1 MWFWIVVLFGWLV
14 LEWLQRHQAE
24 RKNDERFARLV
35 GALNRYEGEL
45 KKLAARVQTLE
56 SRLVGPIE
64 APASSSAAEAPAP
77 AAAPAKPAPI
87 APVPIPPAVAIP
99 PLAAPPPPSATK
111 PPAPVVIPPPSV
123 PPPAIA
129 SAHAAPPHEPPKP
142 PVPASPTR
150 EPAPS
155 AFAAASTPHTSSASV
170 RTPIASP
177 QLARRRASEFEEKV
191 GQNWL
196 NKIGITVLVIGIAL
210 FLAYKFPTLSNPEK
224 VVLGYAV
231 SLAILALGIY
241 LEHSDRYRIFA
252 RALIGGGWALTFF
265 VTYAMYFVKYTQVI
279 QTQSVDLVLL
289 FIVAAAMVAHTLR
302 YNSQVV
308 TGLAFLLAFTTVAIS
323 QNTVYCLAAGAILA
337 IGLVT
342 IVHRRGWFELEIFG
356 LVASYINHYIWLRTV
371 IEPMG
376 AHRHMFPE
384 FVPSATLLCMY
395 WAIYRWSY
403 VARRIQNAAQ
413 EHVSTAAALLN
424 TGFLIFLLKYQSVH
438 PRLAFYAL
446 MILGAAELAIG
457 QLPVTRRR
465 KSAFVILSTIGAVLL
480 VAAIPFKFSGMDIA
494 VLWLAEAQAFLL
506 AGVFTRE
513 RVFRILG
520 LLGGLLASGYMLVV
534 EAEPI
539 VEARFGLEHPSPEY
553 RLAATFG
560 FAALLFY
567 ADAHWIPRRWN
578 AAIASDG
585 EQLCFRAFSY
595 LAGVML
601 FASLWL
607 AFTDVW
613 MAVAWSAAAF
623 TLCAL
628 GRSLDLDD
636 LSHQA
641 HAFAAAAICAAFLV
655 NCDAATPFAQTRFS
669 ERLVTLSLV
678 AALLYLCARW
688 AGPRRASYAGAISAM
703 YTTAAAAIVVAIT
716 YYECNW
722 AWMAVAWG
730 GFAALLAVIGFIRR
744 RSDLSVQA
752 HLLAFAAF
760 VRMLLI
766 DIDATQTFHS
776 VTLRF
781 ITFSIMTVLLYV
793 CAYFSGPR
801 DTQYARILS
810 AAHTFAGTIL
820 AAVLAYKEVSSP
832 WIAVVWAAFALVL
845 LVAGDRL
852 KRVELHVQACLLS
865 LGSLAQIAL
874 VNLPDGEPFGW
885 YPRIT
890 VRLVTIL
897 LTALLFYASARW
909 AAKGSFAS
917 SGILG
922 AIYDWAASFL
932 VGLAL
937 LYELRSLYVAPA
949 WALFG
954 LVIFEIGIARKS
966 VNARLQ
972 GYAAFALAFLRIY
985 YANLG
990 ASRHDLL
997 VTTLPIAAIFYY
1009 AYARLDLFKERDF
1022 LAREKQVYAAAMLSY
1037 LACATVATTLLYAL
1051 DSGWVA
1057 AGWAGLALGS
1067 VAVAWAARR
1076 DVFLHHSLLV
1086 AGAVFCR
1093 ALLFNLSEPGTAVW
1107 PWLGARSLHVG
1118 VAVGL
1123 LFADMAFA
1131 FPLRSRR
1138 AKDSARSANPSWQI
1152 LVQRPEQV
1160 FFFVPLT
1167 LLTILV
1173 AHDVSGGRVTMSWG
1187 VEAFVVF
1194 VFALLVGER
1203 SFRLTGLGLLL
1214 LCVAKILL
1222 LDVWRQQR
1230 ADRFVTFITLGIALL
1245 IVSYLYSR
1253 YSEAIKRYL

>member
-1 MWFWIVVLFGWLV
+1 MWFWIVVLCGWLV
-14 LEWLQRHQAE
+14 VEWILRRQAE

-35 GALNRYEGEL
+35 TALNRYEAEL
-45 KKLAARVQTLE
+45 KKLTARVQTLE
-56 SRLVGPIE
+56 TR
-64 APASSSAAEAPAP
+64 PAVPVEPWAATSPVEVPAP
-77 AAAPAKPAPI
+77 ARAFAKPAPI
-87 APVPIPPAVAIP
+87 APVPPPPPVSIPPM
-99 PLAAPPPPSATK
+99 APPPPSAVK
-111 PPAPVVIPPPSV
+111 PPASVVV
-123 PPPAIA
+123 PASPATP
-129 SAHAAPPHEPPKP
+129 AHAAPPHEPPKP
-142 PVPASPTR
+142 PVPPAPRHGPAPPLSATLSTPRAPSVSMHAPAASP
-150 EPAPS
+150 E
-155 AFAAASTPHTSSASV
+155 
-170 RTPIASP
+170 
-177 QLARRRASEFEEKV
+177 LARRRATEFEEKV

-210 FLAYKFPTLSNPEK
+210 FLAYKFPTLTNPEK
-224 VVLGYAV
+224 VILGYAV

-279 QTQSVDLVLL
+279 DTQWVDLVLL
-289 FIVAAAMVAHTLR
+289 FVVAAAMVGHTLR

-337 IGLVT
+337 IGLVA
-342 IVHRRGWFELEIFG
+342 IVHRRNWFELEVFG
-356 LVASYINHYIWLRTV
+356 LVASYLNHFIWLRTV

-376 AHRHMFPE
+376 AHKHMFAE
-384 FVPSATLLCMY
+384 FVPSVALLCMY

-403 VARRIQNAAQ
+403 VARRIQSAAQ

-424 TGFLIFLLKYQSVH
+424 TSLLLALMKYQSVH
-438 PRLAFYAL
+438 PELAFYVL
-446 MILGAAELAIG
+446 LLLGAAELAIG
-457 QLPVTRRR
+457 QLPATRRR
-465 KSAFVILSTIGAVLL
+465 KSAFVILSTIGTVLL

-494 VLWLAEAQAFLL
+494 IIWLAEAQAFLL

-513 RVFRILG
+513 KVFRILG
-520 LLGGLLASGYMLVV
+520 LLGGLLASGYMLVA
-534 EAEPI
+534 EAGPI
-539 VEARFGLEHPSPEY
+539 VDVRLGIAHPWPEY
-553 RLAATFG
+553 RFAATFG

-567 ADAHWIPRRWN
+567 ADAHWIPRRWK
-578 AAIASDG
+578 AVIESAS
-585 EQLCFRAFSY
+585 EQLCFHALSY
-595 LAGVML
+595 LAGIML

-607 AFTDVW
+607 AYPDVW

-623 TLCAL
+623 AFCLL
-628 GRSLDLDD
+628 GRLLDLDD

-641 HAFAAAAICAAFLV
+641 QAFAVAAFVASFTV
-655 NCDAATPFAQTRFS
+655 NTSAVAPFAGTHFT

-678 AALLYLCARW
+678 ATLFYLCARW
-688 AGPRRASYAGAISAM
+688 AGPRGASYAGIVSEI

-716 YYECNW
+716 YYECHW
-722 AWMAVAWG
+722 AGMAVAWA
-730 GFAALLAVIGFIRR
+730 GFAVLLAVIGFIRR
-744 RSDLSVQA
+744 RSDFSVQA
-752 HLLAFAAF
+752 HLLALAAF

-766 DIDATQTFHS
+766 NIDATQTFHHF
-776 VTLRF
+776 TLRF
-781 ITFSIMTVLLYV
+781 ITFSIVTILLYV

-801 DTQYARILS
+801 DTPYARIFS
-810 AAHTFAGTIL
+810 AVHTFAGTIL

-845 LVAGDRL
+845 LIAGDRL
-852 KRVELHVQACLLS
+852 KRAELHVQACLLS

-890 VRLVTIL
+890 LRLATLVI
-897 LTALLFYASARW
+897 TAALFYASARW
-909 AAKGSFAS
+909 AARGEFAWS
-917 SGILG
+917 KVL
-922 AIYDWAASFL
+922 AIAYDWAGSAL

-937 LYELRSLYVAPA
+937 LYELSPLHVAPG
-949 WALFG
+949 WAMFG
-954 LVIFEIGIARKS
+954 LAIFEIGMLRKS

-1009 AYARLDLFKERDF
+1009 AYARLDLSKERDF
-1022 LAREKQVYAAAMLSY
+1022 LVREKQLFAASILSYAAA
-1037 LACATVATTLLYAL
+1037 ATLATTLLYAL

-1057 AGWAGLALGS
+1057 AGWAALALAS
-1067 VAVAWAARR
+1067 IAVAWAARR
-1076 DVFLHHSLLV
+1076 EVFLHHSLLL

-1093 ALLFNLSEPGTAVW
+1093 ALFFNLAEINAAIW
-1107 PWLGARSLHVG
+1107 PWFGARSLHVL
-1118 VAVGL
+1118 VAVAL
-1123 LFADMAFA
+1123 LFGALAFA
-1131 FPLRSRR
+1131 FPLRARNATPGSRIADR
-1138 AKDSARSANPSWQI
+1138 PWR
-1152 LVQRPEQV
+1152 LFVQRPEQI
-1160 FFFVPLT
+1160 FFFLPLT
-1167 LLTILV
+1167 LLTILI

-1187 VEAFVVF
+1187 IEAFVVF
-1194 VFALLVGER
+1194 VFALMVGER

-1230 ADRFVTFITLGIALL
+1230 SDRFVTFITLGVALL

-1253 YSEAIKRYL
+1253 YSETIKRYL

>member
-1 MWFWIVVLFGWLV
+1 MWFWILVLFGWLV
-14 LEWLQRHQAE
+14 VEWTLRRQAE

-35 GALNRYEGEL
+35 AALNRYEAEL
-45 KKLAARVQTLE
+45 KKLTARVQTLE
-56 SRLVGPIE
+56 AHPFAVPE
-64 APASSSAAEAPAP
+64 ARATSSAAETPAPAP
-77 AAAPAKPAPI
+77 APAKPAPI
-87 APVPIPPAVAIP
+87 APVPAPPPVSIPPMAPLPPGAIKPPVPVAIP
-99 PLAAPPPPSATK
+99 SSPTT
-111 PPAPVVIPPPSV
+111 PA
-123 PPPAIA
+123 
-129 SAHAAPPHEPPKP
+129 HTAPPHEAPKP
-142 PVPASPTR
+142 PVP
-150 EPAPS
+150 PAPRHAPAPPLS
-155 AFAAASTPHTSSASV
+155 ATLSTPRAPSV
-170 RTPIASP
+170 SMHAPAVSP
-177 QLARRRASEFEEKV
+177 ELARRRATEFEEKV

-224 VVLGYAV
+224 VILGYAV

-279 QTQSVDLVLL
+279 DTKWVDLVLL
-289 FIVAAAMVAHTLR
+289 FVVAAAMVGHTLR

-337 IGLVT
+337 IGLVA
-342 IVHRRGWFELEIFG
+342 IVHRRNWFELEVFG
-356 LVASYINHYIWLRTV
+356 LVASYLNHFIWLRTV

-376 AHRHMFPE
+376 AHKHMFPE
-384 FVPSATLLCMY
+384 FVPSAVLLCMY
-395 WAIYRWSY
+395 WAVYRWSY
-403 VARRIQNAAQ
+403 VARRIQSAAQ

-424 TGFLIFLLKYQSVH
+424 TSLLLALMKYQSVH
-438 PRLAFYAL
+438 PELAFYVL
-446 MILGAAELAIG
+446 LLLGAAELAIG

-465 KSAFVILSTIGAVLL
+465 KSAFVILSTIGTILL

-494 VLWLAEAQAFLL
+494 VIWLAEAQAFLL

-520 LLGGLLASGYMLVV
+520 LLGGLLASGYMLVA
-534 EAEPI
+534 EAGPI
-539 VEARFGLEHPSPEY
+539 LDARLGIAHPSPEY
-553 RLAATFG
+553 RFAATFG

-567 ADAHWIPRRWN
+567 ADAHWIPRRWKSVIESEN
-578 AAIASDG
+578 
-585 EQLCFRAFSY
+585 EHLCFHLFSY
-595 LAGVML
+595 LAGIML

-613 MAVAWSAAAF
+613 MAVAWASAALA
-623 TLCAL
+623 LCLL
-628 GRSLDLDD
+628 GRLLDLDD

-641 HAFAAAAICAAFLV
+641 HAFAAAALAAAFLV
-655 NCDAATPFAQTRFS
+655 NCGAATPFAHTRFT

-678 AALLYLCARW
+678 AALFYLCARW
-688 AGPRRASYAGAISAM
+688 AGPREASYAGSISEM

-716 YYECNW
+716 YYECHW
-722 AWMAVAWG
+722 AWMAAAWA

-744 RSDLSVQA
+744 RRDFSVQA
-752 HLLAFAAF
+752 HFLAFAAF

-766 DIDATQTFHS
+766 NIGATEMFHHF
-776 VTLRF
+776 TLRF
-781 ITFSIMTVLLYV
+781 ITFSIVTVLLYL

-801 DTQYARILS
+801 DTQYARIFS
-810 AAHTFAGTIL
+810 AVHTFAGTIL

-832 WIAVVWAAFALVL
+832 WIAVVWAAFALL
-845 LVAGDRL
+845 LLIAGDRL
-852 KRVELHVQACLLS
+852 KRAELHVQACLLS
-865 LGSLAQIAL
+865 LGSLAQVVL

-890 VRLVTIL
+890 LRLATLV
-897 LTALLFYASARW
+897 LTAALFYASARW
-909 AAKGSFAS
+909 AARGEFAWS
-917 SGILG
+917 KVL
-922 AIYDWAASFL
+922 AITYDWAGSAL

-937 LYELRSLYVAPA
+937 LYELSPLNVAPG

-954 LVIFEIGIARKS
+954 LAIFEIGMVRKS

-972 GYAAFALAFLRIY
+972 GYAAFVLAFVRIF

-1009 AYARLDLFKERDF
+1009 AYARLDLSKERDF
-1022 LAREKQVYAAAMLSY
+1022 LAREKQVFAASILSYAAA
-1037 LACATVATTLLYAL
+1037 ATLATTLLYAL

-1057 AGWAGLALGS
+1057 AGWAALALAS
-1067 VAVAWAARR
+1067 IAVAWAARR
-1076 DVFLHHSLLV
+1076 EVFLHHSLLL
-1086 AGAVFCR
+1086 AAAVFCR
-1093 ALLFNLSEPGTAVW
+1093 ALFFNLSETNAAIW
-1107 PWLGARSLHVG
+1107 PWLGARSLHVL
-1118 VAVGL
+1118 VAVAL
-1123 LFADMAFA
+1123 LFAALAFA
-1131 FPLRSRR
+1131 FPLRVRN
-1138 AKDSARSANPSWQI
+1138 ATPGARITDRPWRL
-1152 LVQRPEQV
+1152 LVERPEQV
-1160 FFFVPLT
+1160 FFFLPLT
-1167 LLTILV
+1167 LLTILI

-1187 VEAFVVF
+1187 IEAFVVF
-1194 VFALLVGER
+1194 VFALMVGER

-1230 ADRFVTFITLGIALL
+1230 SDRFVTFITLGVALL

-1253 YSEAIKRYL
+1253 YSDTIKRYL

>member
-1 MWFWIVVLFGWLV
+1 MWFWIVVLFGWLIA
-14 LEWLQRHQAE
+14 EWIVRRQGE

-35 GALNRYEGEL
+35 TALNRYEGEL
-45 KKLAARVQTLE
+45 KKLTARIQTLE
-56 SRLVGPIE
+56 SHPVASAE
-64 APASSSAAEAPAP
+64 APAASSAVEAPAPAPAKPAPAP
-77 AAAPAKPAPI
+77 AAAS
-87 APVPIPPAVAIP
+87 IPPAVVPA
-99 PLAAPPPPSATK
+99 PSAIK
-111 PPAPVVIPPPSV
+111 PPAPVAVPPSSATPPPITPPHTAPHEPLKPSV
-123 PPPAIA
+123 PPIPKREPSPSLSATLSTPRAPFASMHTPA
-129 SAHAAPPHEPPKP
+129 
-142 PVPASPTR
+142 ASP
-150 EPAPS
+150 E
-155 AFAAASTPHTSSASV
+155 
-170 RTPIASP
+170 
-177 QLARRRASEFEEKV
+177 LARRRATEFEEKV

-224 VVLGYAV
+224 VILGYAV
-231 SLAILALGIY
+231 SLGILALGVY
-241 LEHSDRYRIFA
+241 LERTDRYRIFA

-279 QTQSVDLVLL
+279 DTQWVDLVLL

-337 IGLVT
+337 IGLVA
-342 IVHRRGWFELEIFG
+342 IVHRRNWFELEVFG
-356 LVASYINHYIWLRTV
+356 LVASYINHFIWLRTV

-376 AHRHMFPE
+376 AHKHMFPE
-384 FVPSATLLCMY
+384 FLPSAVLLCMY

-424 TGFLIFLLKYQSVH
+424 TSLLLVLMKYQSVH
-438 PRLAFYAL
+438 PELAFYVL
-446 MILGAAELAIG
+446 LLLGAAELAIG
-457 QLPVTRRR
+457 QLPLTRRR
-465 KSAFVILSTIGAVLL
+465 KSAFVILSTIGTILL

-494 VLWLAEAQAFLL
+494 IIWLAEAQAFLL

-513 RVFRILG
+513 RAFRILG

-534 EAEPI
+534 EAGPI
-539 VEARFGLEHPSPEY
+539 VDARVGIAHPSPEY
-553 RLAATFG
+553 RFAATFG

-567 ADAHWIPRRWN
+567 ADSHWIPRRWK
-578 AAIASDG
+578 AAIESES
-585 EQLCFRAFSY
+585 EQLCFRVLSY
-595 LAGVML
+595 LAGIML

-613 MAVAWSAAAF
+613 MAVAWASAAFA
-623 TLCAL
+623 LCLL
-628 GRSLDLDD
+628 GRFAKLDD

-641 HAFAAAAICAAFLV
+641 HAFAVAAFFASFSV
-655 NCDAATPFAQTRFS
+655 NIGAAEYFAGTRLT

-678 AALLYLCARW
+678 AALFYLCARW
-688 AGPRRASYAGAISAM
+688 AGPRGASYSGVVAEI

-716 YYECNW
+716 YYECHW
-722 AWMAVAWG
+722 AWMAVAWVA
-730 GFAALLAVIGFIRR
+730 FAALLAAIGFVGRR
-744 RSDLSVQA
+744 RDFSVQA

-766 DIDATQTFHS
+766 DIDATQTFHH

-781 ITFSIMTVLLYV
+781 ITFSIATILLYV

-801 DTQYARILS
+801 DTPYARIFS
-810 AAHTFAGTIL
+810 AVHTFAGTIL

-845 LVAGDRL
+845 LIAGDRL
-852 KRVELHVQACLLS
+852 KRAELHVQACLLS
-865 LGSLAQIAL
+865 LGSLAQIVL

-890 VRLVTIL
+890 LRLATLVVT
-897 LTALLFYASARW
+897 AALFYASARW
-909 AAKGSFAS
+909 AARGEFAWSKALAIAYGWAGSV
-917 SGILG
+917 
-922 AIYDWAASFL
+922 L

-937 LYELRSLYVAPA
+937 LYELSPLHVALG

-954 LVIFEIGIARKS
+954 LAIFEIGMLRKS

-972 GYAAFALAFLRIY
+972 GYAAFALAFLRIF

-1009 AYARLDLFKERDF
+1009 AYACLDLSKERDF
-1022 LAREKQVYAAAMLSY
+1022 LVREKQLFAASILSYAAA
-1037 LACATVATTLLYAL
+1037 ATLATTLLYAL

-1057 AGWAGLALGS
+1057 AGWAAFALAS
-1067 VAVAWAARR
+1067 IAIAWAARR
-1076 DVFLHHSLLV
+1076 EVFLHHSLLL
-1086 AGAVFCR
+1086 AAAVFCR
-1093 ALLFNLSEPGTAVW
+1093 GLFFNLSETNAAIW
-1107 PWLGARSLHVG
+1107 PWLGPLSLHVI
-1118 VAVGL
+1118 VAVAL
-1123 LFADMAFA
+1123 LFAALAFA
-1131 FPLRSRR
+1131 FPLRARNAAPGSRIADR
-1138 AKDSARSANPSWQI
+1138 PWRLPI
-1152 LVQRPEQV
+1152 ERPEQA
-1160 FFFVPLT
+1160 FFFLPLT
-1167 LLTILV
+1167 LLTILI

-1194 VFALLVGER
+1194 VFALMVGER

-1230 ADRFVTFITLGIALL
+1230 SDRFVTFITLGVALL

-1253 YSEAIKRYL
+1253 YSETIKRYL